1 MIIPRPAR
9 MSFSQRSPDAVTLTT
24 SIEVQLL
31 DDGADLAISTDGPA
45 AAHALEIAF
54 PPGGEL
60 TGAIPLGD
68 GRFVLVDGLATY
80 ARHGGALR
88 VGPGQGS
95 GADRPPVY
103 RPGEAYAVTGG
114 TDALGGTRLYLTWR
128 SPGTVHVN
136 MRRA

>member
-1 MIIPRPAR
+1 
-9 MSFSQRSPDAVTLTT
+9 MSFSQRSRDLVTLTT
-24 SIEVQLL
+24 GIEVHLH
-31 DDGADLAISTDGPA
+31 DDGADLAISTTGPA

-68 GRFVLVDGLATY
+68 GRFELAQGTATY
-80 ARHGGALR
+80 ARHGELLR

-103 RPGEAYAVTGG
+103 RPGEAYTVTGG